1 MIKKSLI
8 AFSLLLTLVLT
19 YGLNQLRLAHVDID
33 SIAPELPT
41 LAAVHE
47 SGMVLGLPAHIAYF
61 NTATQKVPRAS
72 LLDEAHDPL
81 PLVRGEEFRGEE
93 FRGEKA
99 RDEKDDETG
108 NDKTMVNMSF
118 PVFVATWE
126 DGRQFVIDAG
136 LSATEAIEFGRRSE
150 LAGSM
155 PLEFH
160 GLAADQLDLD
170 KVKGIGL
177 THLHSDHTTGIS
189 AFCDAGADFALV
201 QSMEQFSW
209 HDYLTS
215 DSATLINE
223 LTCGV
228 QLILNDG
235 LLLKGVR
242 GFPGLYIVHVGGHT
256 LGSQLFVLHINEG
269 SSIGTYI
276 IAGDMANHFDGI
288 NYNVSKPPAYSRWLV
303 PENLDQLYKVRS
315 WLKQMNQDTNIT
327 VLLSHDKAHL
337 IESGLPEL

>member
-1 MIKKSLI
+1 
-8 AFSLLLTLVLT
+8 
-19 YGLNQLRLAHVDID
+19 
-33 SIAPELPT
+33 
-41 LAAVHE
+41 
-47 SGMVLGLPAHIAYF
+47 
-61 NTATQKVPRAS
+61 
-72 LLDEAHDPL
+72 
-81 PLVRGEEFRGEE
+81 
-93 FRGEKA
+93 
-99 RDEKDDETG
+99 
-108 NDKTMVNMSF
+108 MVNMSF

-228 QLILNDG
+228 QLILDDG

-288 NYNVSKPPAYSRWLV
+288 NYNVSKPPVYSRWLV